1 MSIILD
7 VNPYSKK
14 AMTIEKLVEQ
24 EVQAIIKSGE
34 LNAKIAIDG
43 KTSQNVDLE
52 EIVSVMMRYRELDG
66 HSTQAFVDAARHI
79 GGVIISA
86 AIILGVHLRH

>member
-7 VNPYSKK
+7 VNPYSKE

-24 EVQAIIKSGE
+24 EVQAISGE

-52 EIVSVMMRYRELDG
+52 EIASV
-66 HSTQAFVDAARHI
+66 I
-79 GGVIISA
+79 CVIEN
-86 AIILGVHLRH
+86 